1 MIIVRRFLEAAPR
14 RSLKP
19 PRTSLSDKDVAALMT
34 AHAVTAVTAV
44 IAATILTGVTL
55 DATTIATIAGMI
67 ARLATD
73 EEEGMHLLEE
83 DVAVDVA
90 GVARRLG
97 SMSPA
102 RSAARKATRLEIV
115 GGDSRTMMMTL
126 MTRRPMLP
134 RMVLTQTGTRTA
146 APLITSPG
154 SSTT

>member
-1 MIIVRRFLEAAPR
+1 MLSSPPLELYRRLLHWPLSTLSFMRMIIVRRFLEAALR

-55 DATTIATIAGMI
+55 DATTVATIAGMI

-73 EEEGMHLLEE
+73 EEEGVHLLEE

-90 GVARRLG
+90 GVARR
-97 SMSPA
+97 
-102 RSAARKATRLEIV
+102 
-115 GGDSRTMMMTL
+115 
-126 MTRRPMLP
+126 
-134 RMVLTQTGTRTA
+134 
-146 APLITSPG
+146 PG
-154 SSTT
+154 ST